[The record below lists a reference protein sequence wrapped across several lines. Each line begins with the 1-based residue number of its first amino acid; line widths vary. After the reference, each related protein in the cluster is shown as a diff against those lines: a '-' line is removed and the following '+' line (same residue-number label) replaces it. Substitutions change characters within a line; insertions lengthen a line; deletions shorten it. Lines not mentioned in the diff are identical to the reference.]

1 MNIHEC
7 RSSSRKTHGFTSLS
21 LGEFHFSFVRLMNI
35 VAVFMGLCVKQ
46 LLFLNRAS
54 EIGHGVV
61 GGLNWPQVIVW
72 KWLRHFLEGTKT
84 DTLTHPGATLRTAH
98 TARTARTA
106 QSSKTLLSRITNLK
120 DSDNFQYHPAAMGA
134 LEPRVAQRSG
144 LSSGEVEEAE
154 SIPKDTILPALM
166 ISLCCFNNTVFWL
179 SSLLSFPHFASLLV
193 TKTPN

>member
-1 MNIHEC
+1 
-7 RSSSRKTHGFTSLS
+7 
-21 LGEFHFSFVRLMNI
+21 MNI
-35 VAVFMGLCVKQ
+35 VAVFMGLFVKQ

-72 KWLRHFLEGTKT
+72 KWLRHFLEGTKA
-84 DTLTHPGATLRTAH
+84 DTLTPGVTLMTAH

-106 QSSKTLLSRITNLK
+106 RTAQTGNTLLSRITNLK